1 MASAPRWRHTL
12 VGRNLSV
19 IGQHRKHQAAS
30 KGPVHTAHALWYNR
44 IIRKESMIKY
54 QVHFEKTTGKGI
66 KRGIR
71 TVRARNELEAIIK
84 VKSVVEGSFGH
95 WVNRLA
101 NEEAI

>member
-1 MASAPRWRHTL
+1 
-12 VGRNLSV
+12 
-19 IGQHRKHQAAS
+19 
-30 KGPVHTAHALWYNR
+30 
-44 IIRKESMIKY
+44 MIKY